1 MKDRLSPRPILDS
14 IITIFCILI
23 AVSPVSH
30 CRHDEQFVAC
40 SRRYTCGSGVQNVGY
55 PFWGGD
61 RPQFC
66 GRGKEFELKCQDNQ
80 FPVIDPGTGQKFR
93 VLKIDPYERKMTLSR
108 VDLWDNFC
116 PGIFNET
123 AFDFSMFY
131 YSQNTWKVEGE
142 LVFIQTDKA
151 FGVGVDQFSNLTKT
165 CNKSIRVPVQL
176 SAVKNLQAGEL
187 GKALK
192 QGFDVEYHPH
202 PCSECESS
210 GGVCGSSHSFTSEKF
225 VCFCHN
231 GPQAISCPGKGLKL
245 GLKLVIGVGSA
256 GIGLLTVIGIIIY
269 FLRWKTLS
277 ITPNFYFRKLTKD
290 DQDLEAFIRNY
301 GPLAP
306 KRRMDK
312 NSLTRLLALART
324 SHVNVVTLLG
334 FCLEGSKRALIYEF
348 MSNGSLEK
356 FIYNRDTLEVN
367 HQLGWEKLYQ
377 IAIEIARGLEYLHRG
392 CNTRIL
398 HLDIKPH
405 NILLDEE
412 FCPKISDFG
421 PCKTLP

>member
-131 YSQNTWKVEGE
+131 YSQNAVGFLRLFHDCTDEIPPGHPNLISRSVEGGRRTG
-142 LVFIQTDKA
+142 FYTNDKA

-231 GPQAISCPGKGLKL
+231 GPQAISCPG
-245 GLKLVIGVGSA
+245 
-256 GIGLLTVIGIIIY
+256 T
-269 FLRWKTLS
+269 
-277 ITPNFYFRKLTKD
+277 
-290 DQDLEAFIRNY
+290 
-301 GPLAP
+301 
-306 KRRMDK
+306 
-312 NSLTRLLALART
+312 
-324 SHVNVVTLLG
+324 
-334 FCLEGSKRALIYEF
+334 
-348 MSNGSLEK
+348 
-356 FIYNRDTLEVN
+356 
-367 HQLGWEKLYQ
+367 
-377 IAIEIARGLEYLHRG
+377 HR
-392 CNTRIL
+392 
-398 HLDIKPH
+398 
-405 NILLDEE
+405 
-412 FCPKISDFG
+412 FS
-421 PCKTLP
+421 